1 MEETDQQ
8 QNRKRTEGGLKML
21 VETARSLW
29 TDRDGDTQML
39 TDVEAQRE
47 AQLDRET
54 PRNPQRGP
62 RH

>member
-1 MEETDQQ
+1 
-8 QNRKRTEGGLKML
+8 ML

-62 RH
+62 RR